1 MISIDCER
9 AIHDVLGQGRALLKF
24 ITPNDVGATGS
35 HQSGYYLPK
44 KIWKQFT
51 PYGPVKGRNDD
62 HLVDILWQDGRTT
75 SSVVKWYGTGT
86 RSEYRITRFG
96 RGFPWLSDGNI
107 GNLLVLI
114 PHKLDLLHAYVL
126 GAEDDFSE
134 IQAALGVE
142 VLSSWTFYER
152 GVTAEESEDECL
164 NRHFWSLVES
174 LHELPEGRVLS
185 SVAAESILA
194 CAPGFGSATPDEQI
208 VRLMKGEYRLY
219 KLVEQRHYF
228 HQIQHVFSSIEDFIT
243 TANSILNSRKS
254 RAGRSLENH
263 VESVLKKAQVPFEM
277 RQLVDDTRPDI
288 VVPGKA
294 AYEDPSFD
302 ADKVFVVGVKTTC
315 KDRWRQVTQE
325 APRIPHKH
333 IITLQEGISEKQIDE
348 MRRAKVSL
356 IVPESLHSKYPASRR
371 NELMTLEQF
380 ITKIKTIYPT

>member
-1 MISIDCER
+1 MISSDCER
-9 AIHDVLGQGRALLKF
+9 AIHDALGQGRALLKY

-35 HQSGYYLPK
+35 HQSGYYLPR

-51 PYGPVKGRNDD
+51 PHAPVKGQNND
-62 HLVDILWQDGRTT
+62 HLVDIIWQDGRTT
-75 SSVVKWYGTGT
+75 NSVVKWYGKGT

-96 RGFPWLSDGNI
+96 RGFPWLTDGNI
-107 GNLLVLI
+107 GSLLVLI
-114 PHKLDLLHAYVL
+114 PHTQDLFHAYVL
-126 GAEDDFSE
+126 STEDDFSE

-152 GVTAEESEDECL
+152 GITTEESEDDCL
-164 NRHFWSLVES
+164 NRHFRSLVES

-185 SVAAESILA
+185 SFAAESILA
-194 CAPGFGSATPDEQI
+194 CAPGFDSATPDAQI
-208 VRLMKGEYRLY
+208 VRLMKEEYRLY
-219 KLVEQRHYF
+219 QLVEQRHYF
-228 HQIQHVFSSIEDFIT
+228 HRIQRVFGSIEDFIS

-263 VESVLKKAQVPFEM
+263 VESVLKKARIPFEM

-294 AYEDPSFD
+294 AYQDLSFD
-302 ADKVFVVGVKTTC
+302 TDKVFVVGVKTTC

-371 NELMTLEQF
+371 RELMTLEQF
-380 ITKIKTIYPT
+380 IAKVKTIYPS